1 MFRVR
6 VRNKSSENFASSP
19 QTILNMQNC
28 VFCKI
33 RDGEI
38 EKEFDYQDDDVMVFP
53 DINPL
58 KPVHILVVPKKHIED
73 FADLSNEK
81 LLFKIK
87 KVLDKVVKD
96 QSLQNQGYRVS
107 VNGGGAQLINH
118 LHFHVVGPIER
129 EAGV

>member
-1 MFRVR
+1 MGV
-6 VRNKSSENFASSP
+6 
-19 QTILNMQNC
+19 NC

-73 FADLSNEK
+73 FADLLDKE